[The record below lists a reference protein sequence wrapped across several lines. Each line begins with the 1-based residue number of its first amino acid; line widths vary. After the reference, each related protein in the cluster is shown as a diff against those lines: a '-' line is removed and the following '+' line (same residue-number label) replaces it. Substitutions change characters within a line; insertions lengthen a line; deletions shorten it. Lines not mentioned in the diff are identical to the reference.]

1 MEPGPPCPVPAPGT
15 VGPAKLCG
23 SGHGPCPDCLLLL
36 LSGWQRKDILAEL
49 TKSQKVFSEKL
60 DHLSRRLA
68 WVHAT
73 VYSQVSGAA
82 SAGSCSLLQFTDWSL
97 TGLGGATPQCSLP
110 SWASGTHV
118 PTPSSSAS
126 LFPPCAITPDLFMP
140 VNSSRCRLWTPVPH
154 SSSYGPPREDQSV
167 FTCSRLCC
175 LSSSSSVSKVL
186 GLPQPQSASLTPS
199 IPCS

>member
-73 VYSQVSGAA
+73 VYSQVSRAA
-82 SAGSCSLLQFTDWSL
+82 SASSCSLLQFTDWSL

-167 FTCSRLCC
+167 FTCSRVCC
-175 LSSSSSVSKVL
+175 LSSSSVSKVL

>member
-73 VYSQVSGAA
+73 VYSQVSRAA
-82 SAGSCSLLQFTDWSL
+82 SASSCSLLQFTDWSL
-97 TGLGGATPQCSLP
+97 TGLWCHPSVLPALLGLGHTCAHSQLLSLSLP
-110 SWASGTHV
+110 T
-118 PTPSSSAS
+118 
-126 LFPPCAITPDLFMP
+126 
-140 VNSSRCRLWTPVPH
+140 
-154 SSSYGPPREDQSV
+154 
-167 FTCSRLCC
+167 LCHN
-175 LSSSSSVSKVL
+175 
-186 GLPQPQSASLTPS
+186 P
-199 IPCS
+199 